1 VVSDT
6 QRESWFTRGRQL
18 FGMLGVQRRRVWLL
32 IGLAVALAFLE
43 GVGVAL
49 LNPVLQY
56 VQFGSAAKPTGV
68 FGHLLYDTLAA
79 LGLPVTLLTLLVFA
93 FVPVL
98 LRQVVYLAY
107 AWATARVQ
115 QGAAT
120 RMRAEGFAALVNG
133 DLAFVVGEGFGNLV
147 STLTTQAQR
156 GSQAIFTFLQQ
167 ISTGLVIV
175 MYVLVLLVLDWHL
188 ALMAVAAIALISYLV
203 KGVVTRSRALGA
215 ETARLNNETYSV
227 VGERIT
233 ALRLIKMLGQEAK
246 ETRKVRTVVQALA
259 DAQVR
264 IAVFSG
270 VVEVT
275 IDPLLMFTVF
285 AVIFVGSQYLH
296 ASLATLG
303 LFLFILLRLNQKAK
317 DFNNL
322 RQALSSLIDSLLLVR
337 SVISRAKASRNIV
350 GGKLAFTGVSR
361 DIRFDNVSFSY
372 ADEAEELVLKGVDL
386 VIPCKS
392 QTAIVGRSGAGK
404 STLVDL
410 IPRLRDATDGQ
421 ILFDGRPIQEFD
433 LRSLRRGVGFM
444 TQDAVLFDDTIYNNL
459 VYGLDREPSEEEVR
473 QALESG
479 YCSQFVYDLPQE
491 LETRVG
497 DRGVRLSGGQRQ
509 RLALARVFLQDP
521 DILILDE
528 PTSAL
533 DSESEE
539 YIQRALESMRH
550 RKTLIVIAHRLST
563 VQRSDQI
570 VVLDYGVI
578 VEQGAHGDLLAA
590 EGAYHRLFDLQIYR

>member
-1 VVSDT
+1 LSGT
-6 QRESWFTRGRQL
+6 KHEGWLTRGRQL
-18 FGMLGVQRRRVWLL
+18 FGMLGFRRQRIWLL
-32 IGLAVALAFLE
+32 VGLAVVLAFLE
-43 GVGVAL
+43 GIGVAL

-56 VQFGSAAKPTGV
+56 VQFGSSVKPSGV
-68 FGHLLYDTLAA
+68 FGTLLYDAIDA
-79 LGLPVTLLTLLVFA
+79 LGLQVTLLTLLIFA
-93 FVPVL
+93 FIPVL

-120 RMRAEGFAALVNG
+120 RMRAEGFAALANG
-133 DLAFVVGEGFGNLV
+133 DLAFVVAEGLGNLV
-147 STLTTQAQR
+147 STLTTQVQR

-167 ISTGLVIV
+167 ISTGLVIA
-175 MYVLVLLVLDWHL
+175 MYVMVLVVLDWRL
-188 ALMAVAAIALISYLV
+188 ALMSVAAIAVISFLV
-203 KGVVTRSRALGA
+203 KGAVTRSRTLGA

-227 VGERIT
+227 VSERIT
-233 ALRLIKMLGQEAK
+233 AIRLIKMLGQESR
-246 ETRKVRTVVQALA
+246 ETSKVRSVVQALA

-264 IAVFSG
+264 IAIFSG
-270 VVEVT
+270 IVEVT

-285 AVIFVGSQYLH
+285 AVIFVGFEYLH

-322 RQALSSLIDSLLLVR
+322 RQTLSSLIDSLLLVR
-337 SVISRAKASRNIV
+337 DVIARAKASRNIV
-350 GGKLAFTGVSR
+350 GGKVKFPGVER
-361 DIRFDNVSFSY
+361 DIRFEDVSFCY
-372 ADEAEELVLKGVDL
+372 PDEADELVLKGVDL
-386 VIPCKS
+386 VIPCRS

-410 IPRLRDATDGQ
+410 IPRLRDTTGGR
-421 ILFDGRPIQEFD
+421 ILFDGVPIQEFD
-433 LRSLRRGVGFM
+433 LRSLRRSIGFM

-459 VYGLDREPSEEEVR
+459 VYGLDREPTEDKVR
-473 QALESG
+473 WALESG
-479 YCSQFVYDLPQE
+479 YCSQFVNDLPQG

-509 RLALARVFLQDP
+509 RLSLARVFLQDP

-539 YIQRALESMRH
+539 YIQKALQSMRH

-563 VQRSDQI
+563 VQHSDQI
-570 VVLDYGVI
+570 VVLDSGVI
-578 VEQGAHGDLLAA
+578 VEQGAHHELLAV